1 MTAHAHR
8 APVLARKHFLIA
20 AFFLVGILIAA
31 GCGVS
36 GDFRPNAA
44 GKEGEILLVM
54 DSSNWNGPIGAAIK
68 ETVGAYIGT
77 LPAPEREF
85 DLRVVELSSERD
97 LDFAR
102 KQKNVIFV
110 APLSDSTNEAQY
122 IKNVFDEAAQEAI
135 MRGDGAVI
143 SRENLWRR
151 GQQVFYITGADT
163 AAVVD
168 VIQRRGDELTRSFNQ
183 ITRQRM
189 AEDMFEKGRQRSIEE
204 RLMAKHGFAV
214 NVQHDYQIAIDTTRF
229 VWMRRVLS
237 DTWRSLVVYYVE
249 NADPGKL
256 APSWI
261 YSTRDSLSRLYLQG
275 NMGGWVEI
283 DARRPL
289 ESENIDFLG
298 RYGFETRGLWHMV
311 GEQNGEPVEFGM
323 GGPFVTYTF
332 YDQATARIYMI
343 DGMVFAPGFDKRE
356 FLRQL
361 EVIAHTF
368 RTRRDTAAKS
378 EEVAAQDE

>member
-1 MTAHAHR
+1 
-8 APVLARKHFLIA
+8 VLARKHLLIA
-20 AFFLVGILIAA
+20 AVSLFGILMAA

-54 DSSNWNGPIGAAIK
+54 DSSHWNGPIGVAIK

-85 DLRVVELSSERD
+85 DLRVVELSSEKD

-122 IKNVFDEAAQEAI
+122 IKNVFDEAAQQAI
-135 MRGDGAVI
+135 LRGDGAVI

-163 AAVVD
+163 AAIVD

-189 AEDMFEKGRQRSIEE
+189 TEDMFDKGRQLGIEE
-204 RLMAKHGFAV
+204 RLMEKHGFAV
-214 NVQHDYQIAIDTTRF
+214 NAQHDYQIATDTTRF

-256 APSWI
+256 SPSWI
-261 YSTRDSLSRLYLQG
+261 YSTRDSLSQKYLQG
-275 NMGGWVEI
+275 NLGGWVEI

-289 ESENIDFLG
+289 ETENIDFLG

-311 GEQNGEPVEFGM
+311 GDQNGEIVEFGM
-323 GGPFVTYTF
+323 GGPFVMYTF
-332 YDQATARIYMI
+332 YDQATGRIYMI

-368 RTRRDTAAKS
+368 RTRRDAEARSRALASRDK
-378 EEVAAQDE
+378 

>member
-1 MTAHAHR
+1 MTANARRAH
-8 APVLARKHFLIA
+8 VLARKHLLIA
-20 AFFLVGILIAA
+20 AVSLFGILMAA

-54 DSSNWNGPIGAAIK
+54 DSSHWNGPIGVAIK

-85 DLRVVELSSERD
+85 DLRVVELSSEKD

-122 IKNVFDEAAQEAI
+122 IKNVFDEAAQQAI
-135 MRGDGAVI
+135 LRGDGAVI

-163 AAVVD
+163 TAIVD

-189 AEDMFEKGRQRSIEE
+189 TEDMFDKGRQLGIEE
-204 RLMAKHGFAV
+204 RLMEKHGFAV
-214 NVQHDYQIAIDTTRF
+214 NAQHDYQIAIDTTRF

-256 APSWI
+256 SPSWI
-261 YSTRDSLSRLYLQG
+261 YSTRDSLSQKYLQG
-275 NMGGWVEI
+275 NLGGWVEI

-289 ESENIDFLG
+289 ETENIDFLG

-311 GEQNGEPVEFGM
+311 GDQNGETVEFGM
-323 GGPFVTYTF
+323 GGPFVMYTF
-332 YDQATARIYMI
+332 YDQATGRIYMI

-368 RTRRDTAAKS
+368 RTRRDAEARSRALASRDK
-378 EEVAAQDE
+378 